1 MHSTFWIFTTLL
13 LTMTILSSFGGGMR
27 YTENFMD
34 DILDDSDIDLS
45 TYDVNELK
53 HTLVSAEPQHQAPQH
68 QEPNNQILPKD
79 VTLPINQPNNTLT
92 ASNDMPSTINAFDGD
107 TYALF

>member
-1 MHSTFWIFTTLL
+1 MHSTFWVFTTLL

-34 DILDDSDIDLS
+34 DILDDSDIDRS
-45 TYDVNELK
+45 TYDLNELK
-53 HTLVSAEPQHQAPQH
+53 HTLVSAEPEHLEPNSSNDISPPTILGKVH
-68 QEPNNQILPKD
+68 IKEPNNKVPD
-79 VTLPINQPNNTLT
+79 
-92 ASNDMPSTINAFDGD
+92 NDMPSTINAFDGD